1 MSNQRQSEKRMRIL
15 AAAREL
21 FLRQGLRATT
31 MEAIAKSAGMAKPT
45 LYAEYSDKDAVF
57 LAILEQL
64 VADKLESFETEL
76 DRPGPLL
83 ERIGGALAAE
93 FGVIASALAGSPHV
107 EELFSAHRQGASLF
121 AASER
126 IVRDRLSDELAKA
139 GIADAERL
147 ARLVFDAS
155 FGVAQKSI
163 AAETLAAD
171 LKLVV
176 ARLLGPD
183 LG

>member
-1 MSNQRQSEKRMRIL
+1 MSSERQSEKRMRIL

-31 MEAIAKSAGMAKPT
+31 MEAIARSAGMAKPT

-57 LAILEQL
+57 LAILERL
-64 VADKLESFETEL
+64 VADKLASFEAAL
-76 DRPGPLL
+76 NRPGPLL
-83 ERIGGALAAE
+83 ERIGTALAAE
-93 FGVIASALAGSPHV
+93 FGVIASALAGSSHV
-107 EELFSAHRQGASLF
+107 DELFSAHRQGAEIF

-126 IVRDRLSDELAKA
+126 KVRERLSSELAKA
-139 GIADAERL
+139 GVAEAERL
-147 ARLVFDAS
+147 ARLVLDAG

-163 AAETLAAD
+163 AAETLSAD
-171 LKLVV
+171 LKLV
-176 ARLLGPD
+176 ATRLLGPE

>member
-1 MSNQRQSEKRMRIL
+1 MSNERQSEKRMRIL
-15 AAAREL
+15 AAAREM

-57 LAILEQL
+57 LAVLEQL
-64 VADKLESFETEL
+64 VADKLTRFETEL

-83 ERIGGALAAE
+83 ERIGDALAAE
-93 FGVIASALAGSPHV
+93 FEVIASALAGSPHV
-107 EELFSAHRQGASLF
+107 DELFSAHRQGASLF
-121 AASER
+121 ADSER
-126 IVRDRLSDELAKA
+126 IVRDRLSNELAKA
-139 GIADAERL
+139 GAADAERL
-147 ARLVFDAS
+147 ARLVLDAS

>member
-139 GIADAERL
+139 GIVDAERL

>member
-1 MSNQRQSEKRMRIL
+1 MSSERQSEKRMRIL

-31 MEAIAKSAGMAKPT
+31 MEAIAKSARMAKPT

-64 VADKLESFETEL
+64 VADKLAGFETEL
-76 DRPGPLL
+76 NRPGPLL

-93 FGVIASALAGSPHV
+93 FGVIASALAGSPHA
-107 EELFSAHRQGASLF
+107 EELFSAHRQGAALF

-126 IVRDRLSDELAKA
+126 KVHDRLSDELAKA
-139 GIADAERL
+139 GVADAERL
-147 ARLVFDAS
+147 ARLVLDAS

-171 LKLVV
+171 LKLVA